1 MQHNNFEDL
10 KCILLFLLIYLFNVG
25 KMFWIL
31 SQDNIYLFNISKM
44 CWTLLQEK
52 RPTNTNWLTIFEWLV
67 YVILKGLRM
76 TFINVSEAY
85 FLQSSNMASNMVTL
99 KPELLS
105 PRSRVSIRHVA
116 HVLENYSQIRIR
128 SSVLLLDK
136 YFIFYHSVFAPKICQ
151 C

>member
-1 MQHNNFEDL
+1 MLARCSEYYRKTTYTYLILARCVEYYYKRRDRLILTDYFRMTSLCYFKMFED
-10 KCILLFLLIYLFNVG
+10 
-25 KMFWIL
+25 
-31 SQDNIYLFNISKM
+31 
-44 CWTLLQEK
+44 
-52 RPTNTNWLTIFEWLV
+52 V
-67 YVILKGLRM
+67 YK
-76 TFINVSEAY
+76 TFTNVSQAY
-85 FLQSSNMASNMVTL
+85 FLPSSNKTLNMVTL
-99 KPELLS
+99 KPKLFS